1 MKSVFTPKY
10 VMDNR
15 GCYSEEQAEKLSF
28 IKQNEI
34 TIADIMNSEIP
45 MKDKRWWFI
54 NACEM
59 TTKNRID
66 LALILARVVLPI
78 YENKYPNDKRVR
90 ECLDAIDDFN
100 AGKITRDDLL
110 AKRRDAAYA
119 AVAADA
125 DADADAAAAAYAVA
139 YGAYAADAADAAAYA
154 ADADAADAAYKK
166 AFITAVIKF
175 FEDNKIN
182 LN

>member
-119 AVAADA
+119 A
-125 DADADAAAAAYAVA
+125 
-139 YGAYAADAADAAAYA
+139 DAADAAGTA
-154 ADADAADAAYKK
+154 AARVVVACPETKLECANIVREHIGYTTIYK
-166 AFITAVIKF
+166 AFLKITGEVQAS
-175 FEDNKIN
+175 
-182 LN
+182 